1 MKPTGNTHRRS
12 TLTSWQRQPK
22 AKNAVLNRI
31 RNVMNELETIQSEMH
46 GELMEPATDN
56 RSARF
61 FEDPAALQVLTH
73 FKAELDQLRRILWFY
88 TEDVSEKSASGTAAG
103 STTETNIEINKEQ
116 QANHMQR
123 VNELVRALSPKPSKA
138 EAGEAKPAVSFFE
151 RLEVVMDTYM
161 QDKKPVGQIT
171 TIKSTRH

>member
-1 MKPTGNTHRRS
+1 MKPTGNTPRRS
-12 TLTSWQRQPK
+12 PLTSWQRQPK

-31 RNVMNELETIQSEMH
+31 RNIMSELETIQAEMH

-56 RSARF
+56 RSAKF
-61 FEDPAALQVLTH
+61 FEDPTALQVLTH

-88 TEDVSEKSASGTAAG
+88 TEDASGKSANGTAAG
-103 STTETNIEINKEQ
+103 NTAETNIEINKEQ
-116 QANHMQR
+116 QANHMLR
-123 VNELVRALSPKPSKA
+123 VNELVRALSPKPPKT
-138 EAGEAKPAVSFFE
+138 ETTETKPAVSFFE

-161 QDKKPVGQIT
+161 QDKKPIGQIT

>member
-1 MKPTGNTHRRS
+1 MKPTGNTPRRS

-31 RNVMNELETIQSEMH
+31 RNVISELETIQAEMH
-46 GELMEPATDN
+46 GDLMEPATDN

-61 FEDPAALQVLTH
+61 FEDPNAMQVLTH
-73 FKAELDQLRRILWFY
+73 FKTELDQLRRILWFY
-88 TEDVSEKSASGTAAG
+88 TEDASGKSTNGAAPA
-103 STTETNIEINKEQ
+103 ENNDEINKEQ
-116 QANHMQR
+116 QANHMLR
-123 VNELVRALSPKPSKA
+123 VNELVRALSPKPPKP
-138 EAGEAKPAVSFFE
+138 ETTETKPAVSFFE

-161 QDKKPVGQIT
+161 QDKKPIGQIT